1 MITPFGNMSYVIFT
15 AKVKPKPRRWVLT
28 SKKLVAGDF
37 RTEAKRAK
45 YENVFCAAAGK
56 RFRVTLCEGTWSRG
70 TVKGRRLA
78 NQIADQKYEVIMK
91 LQLAA
96 NETDPTTSAARVMT
110 GLDQDVVKGLT
121 DIGVLATVTDLGTT
135 VASAL
140 ESQGLSTTRDPK
152 TTTSNTDVT
161 ATTASN
167 TDVSETTAFTGNGP
181 VDSGK
186 NNRVTTSTD
195 LNVLSESDA
204 LISRS
209 HHMVEWFITGMVVS
223 LGWFLI

>member
-28 SKKLVAGDF
+28 SKKLVTGNF

-78 NQIADQKYEVIMK
+78 NQIADQKYEVTMK

-96 NETDPTTSAARVMT
+96 NETDPTTSADSVMT
-110 GLDQDVVKGLT
+110 GLDQDVVKGLN

-140 ESQGLSTTRDPK
+140 ESQGLSTTRDPE
-152 TTTSNTDVT
+152 TTTSNTDV
-161 ATTASN
+161 
-167 TDVSETTAFTGNGP
+167 SETSTFTGSGP
-181 VDSGK
+181 VGTSK
-186 NNRVTTSTD
+186 NNLLTTTE
-195 LNVLSESDA
+195 LNVLSESDS

-209 HHMVEWFITGMVVS
+209 HHMIEWFITGMLVS